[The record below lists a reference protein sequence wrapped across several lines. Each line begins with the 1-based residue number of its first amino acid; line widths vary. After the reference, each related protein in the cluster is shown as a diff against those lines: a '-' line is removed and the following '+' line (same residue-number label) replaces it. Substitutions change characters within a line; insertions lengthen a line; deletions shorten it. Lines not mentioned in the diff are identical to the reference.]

1 MSNSVVT
8 NHLFTGPTGQNNN
21 IYIFNGDTIDVSEN
35 KPSSLSC
42 MDEID
47 RLMKKISCESVQGL
61 GTFSDYEEL
70 FKVAQELTQLKL
82 TLDLQSFEEIA
93 QKARII
99 KETFESFVN
108 ILPTV
113 LNLVSMENLIR
124 IRDSL
129 CSILSM
135 LDTIENFSF
144 VIRNQFV
151 IRNEWMVNHIGNTLG
166 CVYNHLDNIFCHDNS
181 QHNIPYYLLANPCP
195 QAQIQINRMNEY
207 TLEML
212 NFADSLGI
220 NNDCNFCKDDI
231 NESTTQIC
239 DIISS
244 DD

>member
-47 RLMKKISCESVQGL
+47 RLMKKISCESIQGF

-70 FKVAQELTQLKL
+70 FKVAQELSQLKL
-82 TLDLQSFEEIA
+82 TLNLQSLEEISE
-93 QKARII
+93 KAEMI
-99 KETFESFVN
+99 KETFESF
-108 ILPTV
+108 IKTLPTI
-113 LNLVSMENLIR
+113 LNLVSMENLVKIR
-124 IRDSL
+124 NAL
-129 CSILSM
+129 CAILNM
-135 LDTIENFSF
+135 LETIENFSF

-151 IRNEWMVNHIGNTLG
+151 IRNEWMAKHLANTLG
-166 CVYNHLDNIFCHDNS
+166 GVYNHLDCIFTHDNS

-220 NNDCNFCKDDI
+220 NNNCNVCKDDI
-231 NESTTQIC
+231 NESNTQIC